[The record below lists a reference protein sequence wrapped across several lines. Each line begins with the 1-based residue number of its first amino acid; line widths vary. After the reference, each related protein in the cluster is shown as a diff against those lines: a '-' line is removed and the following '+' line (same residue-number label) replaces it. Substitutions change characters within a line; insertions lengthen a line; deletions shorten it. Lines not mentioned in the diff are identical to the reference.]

1 MKKSHHKAI
10 RDTLPTLSTYTPRSS
25 PGHLLLASIATL
37 LLSAPITLMA
47 DDAPPEYLAQSDPGR
62 PEIHRV
68 VPGDTL
74 WDIAERYF
82 DDPFEWYFLQETN
95 TIDEPFLLQPDTI
108 VDLTLKDAFPLSVL
122 YLYGEA
128 WRIENG
134 RKEALRQGVVVNAG
148 DTLETGRGSS
158 LTLEM
163 SDGARAVVP
172 SNSRVAVLR
181 DGERGIRLTLEA
193 GSIESQVPS
202 RHNES
207 RPYNIGTRSGV
218 LGVRG
223 TRFSVSYADDATLS
237 SVYEGRVAI
246 QSQQRAERAQV
257 SAGQGTRLSSDGDI
271 DVVALL
277 IAPDILSAES
287 LAGGYLAVMVR
298 PMALADDYQAQL
310 TRDEKAL
317 DLVAEQRS
325 SDPRFT
331 FSDVPSGSY
340 YLRVAAVGSRGVV
353 GNYAQL
359 PVRHVIEGVSVSRD
373 GAIWRFNWAR
383 EAGTPYTLVLAADEA
398 FEKKLIRYTPVT
410 TGVLSVRNVPQG
422 RVFWRVARL
431 DAQGNVASVIDS
443 GRLDDSGEQ

>member
-1 MKKSHHKAI
+1 M
-10 RDTLPTLSTYTPRSS
+10 
-25 PGHLLLASIATL
+25 
-37 LLSAPITLMA
+37 
-47 DDAPPEYLAQSDPGR
+47 
-62 PEIHRV
+62 

-95 TIDEPFLLQPDTI
+95 TIDEPVLLQPDTM

-134 RKEALRQGVVVNAG
+134 RKEVLRQGIVVNEG
-148 DTLETGRGSS
+148 DTLETGRGAS

-172 SNSRVAVLR
+172 SNSRVTVHR

-193 GSIESQVPS
+193 GGVESQVPS

-207 RPYNIGTRSGV
+207 RPYNIETRSGV

-223 TRFSVSYADDATLS
+223 TRFSVSYADDATFS
-237 SVYEGRVAI
+237 SVYEGRVAV
-246 QSQQRAERAQV
+246 QNRKLAERAKV
-257 SAGQGTRLSSDGDI
+257 SAGQGTRVSSDGNI
-271 DVVALL
+271 DVVPLL
-277 IAPDILSAES
+277 VAPDILSAEP
-287 LAGGYLAVMVR
+287 LAGGDLAVMVR
-298 PMALADDYQAQL
+298 PIAQADGYQAQL
-310 TRDEKAL
+310 TRDAQAL
-317 DLVAEQRS
+317 DLVAELRG

-331 FSDVPSGSY
+331 FSTVPSGSY
-340 YLRVAAVGSRGVV
+340 YLRVAAVGPKGVV

-359 PVRHVIEGVSVSRD
+359 AVRHVIEGVSVSRQ
-373 GAIWRFNWAR
+373 GEVWRFNWAR
-383 EAGTPYTLVLAADEA
+383 QAGTPYTLELAADEA
-398 FEKKLIRYTPVT
+398 FEKILISYPPMT
-410 TGVLSVRNVPQG
+410 TGALNVRNVPQG

-431 DAQGNVASVIDS
+431 DEQGNVASVIDS
-443 GRLDDSGEQ
+443 GRLDGSGEQ